1 MPLAP
6 SRDKPSHPLTYYLAS
21 PSPLPS
27 GGGEVSFCPNGTKR
41 FSASRRFEHGP
52 HEFAL
57 IPTALVIA
65 ATTSPSP
72 RIRGGATVPGAGGC
86 ISVVSLAR
94 AATGAGRAP
103 RKRGGS
109 MMLPSRVSRSS
120 QVAHFITSRF
130 LRHRGDVP
138 ATRHDLQ
145 SMIGSEMPDT
155 LSVPMVMR

>member
-1 MPLAP
+1 MQIAP
-6 SRDKPSHPLTYYLAS
+6 SRDKPPHPLTYYLAS

-27 GGGEVSFCPNGTKR
+27 GGGEVSFCPNGIR
-41 FSASRRFEHGP
+41 RLSASRRFAHGP
-52 HEFAL
+52 QEPAL
-57 IPTALVIA
+57 MPTALVIA

-94 AATGAGRAP
+94 ATAGRAP

-109 MMLPSRVSRSS
+109 MTLPSRVSRSS
-120 QVAHFITSRF
+120 QVAHLATSRF
-130 LRHRGDVP
+130 LRQMGCVP

-155 LSVPMVMR
+155 LSVPMVMM